1 MEIGDKLATTSLQPL
16 FSLIAHRL
24 SSVAETLFEDGQ
36 FSPERLQAIY
46 TDMEDYVSVVF
57 TNPTTYQ
64 DALAFHL
71 STSNFLRVYG
81 RDALVCFKL
90 VLLERRVLFDGESA
104 GWMCT
109 WILAL
114 LSLFPGNYYMISD
127 TLIHVYRNHSV
138 LDTFMVLFLAVPVH
152 KIHDY
157 LFIQVDDHT
166 ASYI

>member
-1 MEIGDKLATTSLQPL
+1 MFPPS
-16 FSLIAHRL
+16 
-24 SSVAETLFEDGQ
+24 
-36 FSPERLQAIY
+36 
-46 TDMEDYVSVVF
+46 
-57 TNPTTYQ
+57 